1 MLDQLKQRVWKDN
14 LQLVKLGLVL
24 FTWGNVSAI
33 DRESSRIVIKP
44 SGVDY
49 DSMRA
54 EDMVVV
60 DMEGRVI
67 EGEWNPSTDTPTH
80 IELYKAFP
88 GIGGVVHAHSQYATA
103 FAQAARDIPAYGT
116 THADYFY
123 GEIPCTRA
131 LTAEEV
137 ASEYERNTGLVIAE
151 TFQGREPEAVPGCLI
166 KNHGPFT
173 WGPTSEKAVYYA
185 AVLEYCAKMAFVTE
199 RLNEGTMPAD
209 SYLLDKHYFRK
220 HGANAYYGQGKS
232 VDSVH
237 EK

>member
-1 MLDQLKQRVWKDN
+1 MLEQLKQRVLKAN
-14 LQLVKLGLVL
+14 LQLVELGLVL

-33 DRESSRIVIKP
+33 DRESGLIVIKP

-49 DSMRA
+49 DGMRA

-60 DMEGRVI
+60 DLSGNVV

-88 GIGGVVHAHSQYATA
+88 GVGGVVHVHSQYATA
-103 FAQAARDIPAYGT
+103 FAQAARGVPAYGT

-131 LTAEEV
+131 LTEEEV

-151 TFQGREPEAVPGCLI
+151 AFQTRDPEAVPGCLI

-173 WGPTSEKAVYYA
+173 WGSTCEKAVYHA

-199 RLNEGTMPAD
+199 QLSGSATPAD

-220 HGANAYYGQGKS
+220 HGANAYYGQGNSSKK
-232 VDSVH
+232 DS
-237 EK
+237 